1 MKIQIAPPQLS
12 YDKRFMFYVN
22 PEVSGNIKAAAKVM
36 MPLSECGCMPPQ
48 LVHNIFAD
56 LDLGTAAKLF
66 PYTHMRLQPVLANQT
81 LVAENLND
89 RLYVLFARLN
99 LRRDDLPTRELG
111 VYVYVDFSK
120 FLARS
125 LLRRSCCFNCA
136 AVDMLESTYSFEEAP

>member
-22 PEVSGNIKAAAKVM
+22 AEASGNVKAAAKVM
-36 MPLSECGCMPPQ
+36 MPLRECACMPDQ
-48 LVHNIFAD
+48 LTHNLLTD

-66 PYTHMRLQPVLANQT
+66 PYTHVRLQPVLANQT
-81 LVAENLND
+81 LVAENLHN

-111 VYVYVDFSK
+111 VYAYVDFSM
-120 FLARS
+120 LLSRS
-125 LLRRSCCFNCA
+125 LIRRSCCFNCA